1 MAIKRAKRDPN
12 GIEIAFFPKI
22 AKFFENSPIASG
34 DWAPPP
40 PPPEH
45 RSRVARISQ
54 RGGFFGSLIQLCIN
68 LTQFFISL
76 ELDGGGFSVKI
87 R

>member
-12 GIEIAFFPKI
+12 GIKIAFFPKI

-34 DWAPPP
+34 GWGTPPP
-40 PPPEH
+40 RTSQS
-45 RSRVARISQ
+45 RSQDFAK
-54 RGGFFGSLIQLCIN
+54 GGFFGSLIQLYIN